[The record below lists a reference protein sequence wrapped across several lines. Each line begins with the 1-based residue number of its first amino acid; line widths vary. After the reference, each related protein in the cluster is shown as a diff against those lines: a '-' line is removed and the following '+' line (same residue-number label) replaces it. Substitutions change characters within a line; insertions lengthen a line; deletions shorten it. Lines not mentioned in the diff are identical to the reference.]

1 MHRHAET
8 RSLRYSPKQMFD
20 LVADIGRYPEFLP
33 WCLAARVTGR
43 ENGVLLADVVVGK
56 GLFRETFHSRVTL
69 SGGGAWD
76 SAEGEAGVGGEAE
89 AGVGEGAEAGAGED
103 KSDAPPRIDVEYI
116 KGPMREMANHWV
128 FRAVDSGTEIDFLVE
143 FNFHSR
149 VLDAL
154 IGTVFDHVVTHMV
167 DAFEKRADVLYGESA
182 AG

>member
-8 RSLRYSPKQMFD
+8 RSLPYSPKQMFD

-76 SAEGEAGVGGEAE
+76 SAGAMEGE
-89 AGVGEGAEAGAGED
+89 GEGAEAKAGED
-103 KSDAPPRIDVEYI
+103 KDRAPPRIDVEYI
-116 KGPMREMANHWV
+116 RGPMREMANHWV
-128 FRAVDSGTEIDFLVE
+128 FHPVDSGTEIDFLVE

-167 DAFEKRADVLYGESA
+167 DAFETRADVLYG
-182 AG
+182 AGAEAD

>member
-8 RSLRYSPKQMFD
+8 RSLPYSPKQMFD

-76 SAEGEAGVGGEAE
+76 SAGDGAQAE
-89 AGVGEGAEAGAGED
+89 AGEGAGEGEGHG
-103 KSDAPPRIDVEYI
+103 PPRIDVEYI

-128 FRAVDSGTEIDFLVE
+128 FRAADGGTEIDFLVE

-149 VLDAL
+149 VLDAV
-154 IGTVFDHVVTHMV
+154 IGTVFDHVVSHMV
-167 DAFEKRADVLYGESA
+167 DAFEKRADVLYGEGA